1 MRAIC
6 VVAVSLA
13 LFGCTQKPTAPDPVT
28 NPDLSGA
35 PSSIVVGGKTL
46 TLTTSLWRD
55 FMPISPPDGKPLVAV
70 LEVRAA
76 DGSAVPADVRAD
88 MVWVVFGTETWSK
101 APTDERPRS
110 ETAPVYEFVARDGPK
125 WGPGVEVDVVVRL
138 RTAGGT
144 TYLLS
149 ARKRPIGRTM

>member
-1 MRAIC
+1 MRGTI
-6 VVAVSLA
+6 VLA
-13 LFGCTQKPTAPDPVT
+13 LSLTLLGCTQKPTAPDPVT
-28 NPDLSGA
+28 NPDLNGA

-55 FMPISPPDGKPLVAV
+55 FMPISPPDGKPLIAV
-70 LEVRAA
+70 LEVRTA

-88 MVWVVFGTETWSK
+88 MVWVVFGKETWSK
-101 APTDERPRS
+101 APTEERPRS
-110 ETAPVYEFVARDGPK
+110 ETAPAYEFVARDGPK

-138 RTAGGT
+138 RTPNGA

-149 ARKRPIGRTM
+149 VRKQRIGASS